1 MLVLK
6 NTFFPCLDGWR
17 WNIYSFD
24 AKTCIHADETY
35 FHLGAVEVEVVVD
48 DVVDG
53 GVGLGVVVGE
63 GRPDERKVGG
73 EQVCWK
79 SDIILRRGGGS
90 VIIIIT
96 IGKKKVSGGSGLKR
110 CDN

>member
-1 MLVLK
+1 M
-6 NTFFPCLDGWR
+6 
-17 WNIYSFD
+17 
-24 AKTCIHADETY
+24 
-35 FHLGAVEVEVVVD
+35 EVVVD

-79 SDIILRRGGGS
+79 NDIILRRGGGS
-90 VIIIIT
+90 VIITIIT
-96 IGKKKVSGGSGLKR
+96 ILTRGRSIFFNYNTYTLQHIKKQGLPVR
-110 CDN
+110 CPQGWS

>member
-1 MLVLK
+1 MRGGGAF
-6 NTFFPCLDGWR
+6 NP
-17 WNIYSFD
+17 
-24 AKTCIHADETY
+24 KTCIQADETY

-63 GRPDERKVGG
+63 GRPEERKVGG

-79 SDIILRRGGGS
+79 NDKILRRGGGS
-90 VIIIIT
+90 FIIIIHHYWQKE
-96 IGKKKVSGGSGLKR
+96 GQWEHGAVV
-110 CDN
+110 

>member
-1 MLVLK
+1 MRGGG
-6 NTFFPCLDGWR
+6 TFNP
-17 WNIYSFD
+17 
-24 AKTCIHADETY
+24 KTCIHADETY

-79 SDIILRRGGGS
+79 DDIILRRGGGS
-90 VIIIIT
+90 VIIIIIT
-96 IGKKKVSGGSGLKR
+96 IDERKVDFLQLHTTHARCNILKSKAYL
-110 CDN
+110 

>member
-1 MLVLK
+1 MRGGG
-6 NTFFPCLDGWR
+6 TFNP
-17 WNIYSFD
+17 
-24 AKTCIHADETY
+24 KTCIHADETY
-35 FHLGAVEVEVVVD
+35 FHLGAVEVEVGVD

-79 SDIILRRGGGS
+79 DDIILRGEEDQSSSPSSPLSR
-90 VIIIIT
+90 
-96 IGKKKVSGGSGLKR
+96 
-110 CDN
+110 

>member
-6 NTFFPCLDGWR
+6 YTSFPCLDQRR

-24 AKTCIHADETY
+24 AKTCIHDVERY